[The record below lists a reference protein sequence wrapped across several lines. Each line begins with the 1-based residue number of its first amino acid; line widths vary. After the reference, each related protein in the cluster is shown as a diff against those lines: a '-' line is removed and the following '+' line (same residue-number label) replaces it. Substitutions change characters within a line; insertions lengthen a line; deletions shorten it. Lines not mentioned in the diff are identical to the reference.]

1 MSSQYTSFVVLFEIL
16 SSIFFFNC
24 PASTA
29 ARILVAQQ
37 TACCML
43 SEHSITA
50 AYTSSLENLASRLDS
65 QARTASISRTVQRGG
80 LAVTKSRM
88 RRKGGGELEGVYRRG
103 K

>member
-1 MSSQYTSFVVLFEIL
+1 MKKFG
-16 SSIFFFNC
+16 
-24 PASTA
+24 
-29 ARILVAQQ
+29 RAQRSYLKGLDIAE
-37 TACCML
+37 TYL
-43 SEHSITA
+43 GPEHSITA
-50 AYTSSLENLASRLDS
+50 AYTSSWENLASRLDS